1 MEMDSNLKLIMD
13 EFERMK
19 GQFVITQSWAIERL
33 VAIGEDDF
41 DYYYITYDGRKF
53 SWNSCVG
60 RLIPLK
66 GWLRFEDYSE
76 ILRLARLNHWDQ
88 MSNFAKLENEDQ
100 KNEVLKAINQH
111 KKEITSIKE
120 PDKFLTE
127 ICWTLN

>member
-66 GWLRFEDYSE
+66 GWLRFEDYAE

>member
-1 MEMDSNLKLIMD
+1 MEMDSNLKLIMG

-66 GWLRFEDYSE
+66 GWLRFEDYE
-76 ILRLARLNHWDQ
+76 ELLRLARLNHWDQ
-88 MSNFAKLENEDQ
+88 MYNFGSFDENQ
-100 KNEVLKAINQH
+100 KNDILKAVDQH

-127 ICWTLN
+127 VYWTLN